1 MKAVIGKR
9 LLADLAPRA
18 KPFEIRDTKLS
29 GFLVRVQPS
38 GVMSYVCEYRR
49 GKRVTIGRTELLTPI
64 QARDRAKAILLG
76 ANQGKGPVKDET
88 TKKEH
93 TLETFLDEEYGPWYR
108 GRRKR
113 GGAELKRLKRNFPD
127 FLPSPLPKIT
137 LWNVEKWRT
146 ARLQNGIKPITL
158 NRDLAPLKTA
168 LSRAVDWGFLTES
181 PLARLKPLSVDRSP
195 LVRYLSDDEERRL
208 RKALIEREHKLKR
221 ARASANRRRQQR
233 GNRVKPELTVCY
245 FADHLQPMV
254 LLSLNTGLRKGE
266 LGALKWLDV
275 DLDNRTIVVRGD
287 DSKSGQT
294 RVVPLNDEAR
304 AVLTH
309 WRAQPRRQEEL
320 VFPGL
325 RLGTPMDVKN
335 SWTNLRKKAKLRDF
349 RWHDLR
355 HTFASK
361 LAMRGVDL
369 NTIRELLGHASLAMT
384 LRYAHLAPEHKM
396 EAVSKL
402 DGGYH
407 GEISNQS
414 RSIS

>member
-1 MKAVIGKR
+1 M
-9 LLADLAPRA
+9 
-18 KPFEIRDTKLS
+18 
-29 GFLVRVQPS
+29 
-38 GVMSYVCEYRR
+38 
-49 GKRVTIGRTELLTPI
+49 
-64 QARDRAKAILLG
+64 
-76 ANQGKGPVKDET
+76 
-88 TKKEH
+88 
-93 TLETFLDEEYGPWYR
+93 ETFLDEEYGPWYR

-113 GGAELKRLKRNFPD
+113 GDAELQRLKKNFSN
-127 FLPSPLPKIT
+127 FLTSPLPKIT

-181 PLARLKPLSVDRSP
+181 PLVRLKPLSVDKSP
-195 LVRYLSDDEERRL
+195 LVRYLSEDEERRL

-221 ARASANRRRQQR
+221 ARASANRWRQQH
-233 GNRVKPELTVCY
+233 GYRVKLELTERY

-266 LGALKWLDV
+266 LGALNWLDV
-275 DLDNRTIVVRGD
+275 DLDGRTIVVRGD

-309 WRAQPRRQEEL
+309 WRAQRRRQEEL

-325 RLGTPMDVKN
+325 RPGSPMDVAR
-335 SWTNLRKKAKLRDF
+335 SWTSLRKQASLVDF

-355 HTFASK
+355 HSFASK

-402 DGGYH
+402 DGGHH